1 MNKKYVVS
9 IFVLLL
15 TVAFLGVIRSSA
27 EDVSAVVNAN
37 NQFAFELYSK
47 YKSNEGNI
55 FFSPYSISTALAM
68 TFEGARGKT
77 ADEMQS
83 VFHFPKDEALR
94 RNSFQQIYNEI
105 NKEDKPY
112 MLKTAN
118 ALWAQE
124 GYTFLDSYFSLI
136 KQYYGGNAT
145 NLDFVNKAEES
156 RLTINNWAEEQTNNK
171 IKDLIPSG
179 SLGPLIR
186 LIITNAVYFKGTWFI
201 QFDKTKTV
209 EKDFKVSPGKKV
221 KAMMMTLTGERAKF
235 PYDETE
241 DLQVLELPYQGQELS
256 MLILLPKEGTM
267 DSLEASLNAQRISEL
282 RNSLKNERVN
292 VYLPRFKFETKYF
305 MKETLVGMGM
315 PTAFTLGVDFG
326 GEADFSGMTG
336 SKDLNIDQ
344 VIHKAFVEVNE
355 EGTEAAAATAV
366 AVIAAGSLEPRIKIF
381 NADHPFIFVI
391 QESATGNILF
401 LGRVNDPSA

>member
-209 EKDFKVSPGKKV
+209 EKDFKVSPGKTV

-267 DSLEASLNAQRISEL
+267 DSLEASLNAQRISEV

-326 GEADFSGMTG
+326 GKADFSGMTG
-336 SKDLNIDQ
+336 KKDLNIDQ

-355 EGTEAAAATAV
+355 EGTEAAAVTAV
-366 AVIAAGSLEPRIKIF
+366 MTIAGSALPPKIKIF

-391 QESATGNILF
+391 QEKATGNILF
-401 LGRVNDPSA
+401 LGRVSDPSA

>member
-209 EKDFKVSPGKKV
+209 EKDFKVSPGKTV